1 MPYQQYAAILGPE
14 ERRWAHIQPWLQSK
28 GYMLRPRFRV
38 GWTPS
43 WLDGTTVT
51 TRKLGEDSL
60 PHNKH
65 ACGLI
70 MDAVRISDG
79 RLVVLKRFE
88 LPANGQTELEVNTIL
103 SSEPLKNDPRNPAL
117 PMLDVIYAPDQCFMV
132 FPFGHSLYGM
142 ELDTIGEG
150 LDFVEQTLE
159 GLVFLHENRIAHR
172 DCAITN
178 IVGDSP
184 RMYPRGIHLDGGGLD
199 LRGKSLGHIRTR
211 TQVGGMKYYFID
223 FGESIKFGPSD
234 STRIVVHS
242 KASIAA
248 PETAD
253 LSLWPYDAFKPDIY
267 TLGTTYKRALAEVYT
282 SFDMLNPLLDAMT
295 QRDPDARPS
304 AAEALELYKNIK
316 GSLSRTALHGRL
328 HKRKD
333 PPESSFKRVFFDCLH
348 YTEQIAWAAQNLKW

>member
-1 MPYQQYAAILGPE
+1 
-14 ERRWAHIQPWLQSK
+14 
-28 GYMLRPRFRV
+28 
-38 GWTPS
+38 
-43 WLDGTTVT
+43 
-51 TRKLGEDSL
+51 
-60 PHNKH
+60 
-65 ACGLI
+65 

-79 RLVVLKRFE
+79 RPVVLKRFE
-88 LPANGQTELEVNTIL
+88 LPANGQTELEVNSIL

-132 FPFGHSLYGM
+132 FPFGHTLYGM
-142 ELDTIGEG
+142 EFDTIGEG

-159 GLVFLHENRIAHR
+159 VRGSSASLTCHESQKQCRVSYSCTRTESRIGEFQFQLQVCSINDTSFYR

-184 RMYPRGIHLDGGGLD
+184 RMYPRGIHLDGGGID
-199 LRGKSLGHIRTR
+199 RRGKSLGHIRTR

-267 TLGTTYKRALAEVYT
+267 TLGTTYKRALTEVWLSSSCRTTY
-282 SFDMLNPLLDAMT
+282 DMLRAGSRSIPPSICSNP
-295 QRDPDARPS
+295 
-304 AAEALELYKNIK
+304 
-316 GSLSRTALHGRL
+316 
-328 HKRKD
+328 
-333 PPESSFKRVFFDCLH
+333 SSMR
-348 YTEQIAWAAQNLKW
+348 